1 MRTTIDKAG
10 RVVVPKKI
18 RDAMGLTAGTP
29 IDIIYEDG
37 RIVIEYEAPEYEVR
51 RKNGIKVLHSE
62 HARQPLTDEMIRETL
77 EAVRD
82 ERAQRYYM

>member
-37 RIVIEYEAPEYEVR
+37 RIVIE
-51 RKNGIKVLHSE
+51 
-62 HARQPLTDEMIRETL
+62 
-77 EAVRD
+77 
-82 ERAQRYYM
+82 